1 MKFKVLVLIFDTSLP
16 ITFVSLNTCVN
27 WDARSRE
34 MKRSNFL
41 ILNYLITLCCIS
53 VPFQKFCPRDFF
65 PLLSLTITDT
75 NTLCTGLSTAYE
87 KI

>member
-1 MKFKVLVLIFDTSLP
+1 MRGRNMKFKVLVLIFDTSLP

-27 WDARSRE
+27 WDATSRE

-53 VPFQKFCPRDFF
+53 VPFQKLSSFVLVIFF
-65 PLLSLTITDT
+65 HF
-75 NTLCTGLSTAYE
+75 YR
-87 KI
+87 

>member
-16 ITFVSLNTCVN
+16 ITFVSLN
-27 WDARSRE
+27 DARSRE

-53 VPFQKFCPRDFF
+53 VPFQKLSSFVLVIFF
-65 PLLSLTITDT
+65 HF
-75 NTLCTGLSTAYE
+75 YR
-87 KI
+87 